1 MERRLK
7 ELDVTEST
15 AISATRGHFSYL
27 LVSLFLLLLL
37 QPFFAGAVP
46 GRLIFLACFS
56 AVLFSALYAVSENR
70 RIFTLAV
77 AIAIPVV
84 LGRWFSFFLESGF
97 LALMAHSGAALF
109 LTVTAVIL
117 LSHVLKDEEV
127 TGDKIIGAICV
138 YLLIGLTWGLLFSVI
153 EAIRPG
159 SFQMA
164 QAPDGGTEEKMSLFV
179 YYSFVTMTT
188 VGYGDVLPATPVA
201 RSLSIVEAVIGQI
214 YLATLIA
221 RLVGLHIVH
230 SSKKGV

>member
-1 MERRLK
+1 MAEKR
-7 ELDVTEST
+7 VF
-15 AISATRGHFSYL
+15 SATRGHFFYL

-37 QPFFAGAVP
+37 HPFFAGAVL
-46 GRLIFLACFS
+46 GRIVFLGCFS
-56 AVLFSALYAVSENR
+56 AVLFAALYAVSENR
-70 RIFTLAV
+70 RVFTLAV
-77 AIAIPVV
+77 AIAIPV
-84 LGRWFSFFLESGF
+84 LAGRWLGFFLESGF
-97 LALMAHSGAALF
+97 LALMVQSGTALF
-109 LTVTAVIL
+109 FAFTLAIL

-127 TGDKIIGAICV
+127 TGDKINGAICV

-164 QAPDGGTEEKMSLFV
+164 QAPDGGTEEKLSLFV

-230 SSKKGV
+230 SLKKGSR